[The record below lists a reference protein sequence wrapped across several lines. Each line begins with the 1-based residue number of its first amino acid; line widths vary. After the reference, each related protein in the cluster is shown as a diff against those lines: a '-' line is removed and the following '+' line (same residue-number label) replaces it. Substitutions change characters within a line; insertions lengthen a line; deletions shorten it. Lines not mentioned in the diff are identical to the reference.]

1 MAVANAAGQWIS
13 APDCLATATATAM
26 RNAKGFEPGTSIDMT
41 TSEICRAQSGRNSGA
56 TCHTE
61 TFVSRA
67 LCQVAL

>member
-13 APDCLATATATAM
+13 APDCLAAATAM
-26 RNAKGFEPGTSIDMT
+26 CNAKGFEPGTSIDMT
-41 TSEICRAQSGRNSGA
+41 TSEICRVQSGRNSGA

>member
-1 MAVANAAGQWIS
+1 M
-13 APDCLATATATAM
+13 C
-26 RNAKGFEPGTSIDMT
+26 NAKGFEPGTSIDMT

-61 TFVSRA
+61 TFVSRT